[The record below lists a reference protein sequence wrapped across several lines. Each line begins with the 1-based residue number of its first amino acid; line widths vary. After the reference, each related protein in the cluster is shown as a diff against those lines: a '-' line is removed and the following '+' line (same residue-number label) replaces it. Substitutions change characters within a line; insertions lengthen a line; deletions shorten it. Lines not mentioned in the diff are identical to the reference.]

1 MSLQVAA
8 FDCKDCRMEVNH
20 KMDTDG
26 LLMLEGKNLDCLAW
40 NYMASYVLEL
50 LVDHISYKFM

>member
-8 FDCKDCRMEVNH
+8 FDCRDCMMEANH
-20 KMDTDG
+20 KMDIDV

-40 NYMASYVLEL
+40 SYMASYALEL
-50 LVDHISYKFM
+50 LDDHIS